1 MANVRCIR
9 GIAAG
14 STMSLGCTTGWT
26 NMIGCPTT
34 SVRLNRKAPT
44 ASPAQ
49 LQEQAFAG

>member
-14 STMSLGCTTGWT
+14 STMSLGRT